1 MDERSNARLL
11 LDAYELIG
19 EVIKR
24 HLAVAS
30 KADERERNARDDK
43 ARENAQRAA
52 DAQDEMSRPLET
64 AQVALLKAL
73 TRELNEPRGRL
84 EFIEY
89 E

>member
-19 EVIKR
+19 EVIER
-24 HLAVAS
+24 HLAVAN
-30 KADERERNARDDK
+30 KADKRERNARDNK

-84 EFIEY
+84 EYIEY
-89 E
+89 D